1 MNESL
6 LDKIA
11 QGCNTFCLC
20 NEWRNG
26 KAGSISDIEGKCIF
40 RFYELISNENGDQRY
55 AGKRDDS
62 APVVAVGIIAFWL
75 QHRKNNDV
83 YSGLFLTKPNASM
96 SIREQF
102 DSYTK
107 IRYDGFKAEHKDD
120 PDAWNLDWDREFF
133 GKYIIPHEMRLNVL
147 SEALFE
153 YVTESDVQLLQRLME
168 NYINYL
174 KMRREE
180 LGYYVCDELKV
191 MRAIE
196 SKDEFQLE
204 DLENI
209 EIGTILDNLESE
221 GYVKIARCEGDSSY
235 DDVRL
240 LDKGRAYL
248 KQLEAKLN
256 AGSTMEDKEDSN
268 QGHYVPNIEWDN
280 SLDIIFDERLDPRI
294 VYLHLKDMY
303 RPNLKDYHPRFFVY
317 YTVLSYLEWVVGSQA
332 DFLRWANLHWSCGWN
347 LKNTQHFKFTSI
359 KKELR
364 DEPLKNW
371 HAGTVPGSNIG
382 LEYRKLAEDAIGLLT
397 ETVGKEWLQDKPL
410 FYCEGV
416 KPENY
421 INKGDRKHPFPSTV

>member
-1 MNESL
+1 
-6 LDKIA
+6 
-11 QGCNTFCLC
+11 
-20 NEWRNG
+20 
-26 KAGSISDIEGKCIF
+26 
-40 RFYELISNENGDQRY
+40 
-55 AGKRDDS
+55 
-62 APVVAVGIIAFWL
+62 
-75 QHRKNNDV
+75 
-83 YSGLFLTKPNASM
+83 M

-120 PDAWNLDWDREFF
+120 PDAWKLDWDREFF

-204 DLENI
+204 DLENF
-209 EIGTILDNLESE
+209 EIRTILDNLESE
-221 GYVKIARCEGDSSY
+221 GYVKVAWCEGDSSY

-248 KQLEAKLN
+248 KQLESQLRPSSRN
-256 AGSTMEDKEDSN
+256 KERVAESFPN
-268 QGHYVPNIEWDN
+268 QLWDN
-280 SLDIIFDERLDPRI
+280 SQDTVFDSRIDPKKLF
-294 VYLHLKDMY
+294 YELKDMY
-303 RPNLKDYHPRFFVY
+303 RPNLKDYRPRFFVY

-332 DFLRWANLHWSCGWN
+332 DFLRWANLHWGCGWN
-347 LKNTQHFKFTSI
+347 DKNAQHFKFTST

-371 HAGTVPGSNIG
+371 YAGTVPGSNIG
-382 LEYRKLAEDAIGLLT
+382 LEYRKLAEDVIGLLT